1 MNYLTTPGPATIL
14 LMAVATATL
23 LTALAFQ
30 HIGGLEPCP
39 LCLQQRWP
47 YWLGIPLGTIALV
60 AQMHQQP
67 RRAAA
72 LLTLIAL
79 GFAAGSALAVYHAG
93 IEWHWWSGPA
103 SCSGA
108 NPPADV
114 AALLQDLQ
122 GDAPPRCD
130 EAPWRVLGISL
141 SGYNALISAFLAALG
156 LRTALRLIVPAL
168 QPTANQ
174 P

>member
-1 MNYLTTPGPATIL
+1 MNSLPAPGPATIL
-14 LMAVATATL
+14 LMAVAIATL
-23 LTALAFQ
+23 FTALAFE

-39 LCLQQRWP
+39 LCLHQRWP
-47 YWLGIPLGTIALV
+47 YWLGIPIATLALLV
-60 AQMHQQP
+60 QIRQQP
-67 RRAAA
+67 RYAAA
-72 LLTLIAL
+72 LLTLTAL

-103 SCSGA
+103 ACSGA

-122 GDAPPRCD
+122 ADPPPRCD
-130 EAPWRVLGISL
+130 EAPWRLLGISL

-156 LRTALRLIVPAL
+156 LLAALRLIVPTT
-168 QPTANQ
+168 QPTENL